1 MLTPAPRLNTELG
14 IRALLRWL
22 KKFSRTGQ
30 SASGDSADELHRLG
44 EAANRSG
51 RHHEAASLLLRAI
64 DANPRAAEYHYELGR
79 SMRALAEPARAVT
92 CFRKAIE
99 LEPAHRDAHIDLA
112 STMLGAG
119 NPAAAEQSAR
129 RALALDAG
137 STPAHINLG
146 AALERQGKFSE
157 AARSYRAAL
166 DLDAD
171 CLPALVNL
179 SALCLRLGEIEESGR
194 SVERALQIS
203 PDSIEAHMQRG
214 NLLLEQRQPER
225 AAQSYRQ
232 ALRLR
237 PGDATAECSIG
248 FTFDMQCRFVEAMDC
263 YDRAIALDPA
273 YLPAYLNRA
282 AIWLL
287 EEDYARGWQ
296 EYERRL
302 TNPELAPLHQRFS
315 QPTWDGAPL
324 AGRRILVYAEQGLGD
339 EILFA
344 SCVPDVIGRA
354 AHCIIDCDPRLA
366 GLFQRSFPQ
375 ATVHGGGQTD
385 PTGWLDG
392 LGPIDLKIP
401 AGSLPLHLRR
411 RPEDFPRH
419 SGYLHAAP
427 EQVAAWRE
435 RLQALGP
442 GPKIGLSWRGGV
454 PQTGRGSRSIAL
466 TELLPVLRSGHA
478 AFVSLQYGPCSTE
491 LAVFRQQHG
500 IEIHHWPEAIDDY
513 DQTAALVCALDLVVS
528 VCTAVV
534 DLAGALGRSAW
545 VLAPVRTDFRYGS
558 AGAAMRWYPSVRV
571 FRQRRYGDWQPVI
584 ADVAAELALL
594 PR

>member
-1 MLTPAPRLNTELG
+1 M
-14 IRALLRWL
+14 LRWL
-22 KKFSRTGQ
+22 KMFTRTAKP
-30 SASGDSADELHRLG
+30 ASGGSADEWHRLAG
-44 EAANRSG
+44 AASRSG
-51 RHHEAASLLLRAI
+51 RHHEAAGLLVRAI
-64 DANPRAAEYHYELGR
+64 DADPRVAEYHYELGR
-79 SMRALAEPARAVT
+79 TMRALAEPARAVT

-99 LEPAHRDAHIDLA
+99 LDPAHRDAHIDLA

-119 NPAAAEQSAR
+119 NAAAAEQSAR
-129 RALALDAG
+129 GALALDAG
-137 STPAHINLG
+137 STPAHVNLG
-146 AALERQGKFSE
+146 AALERQGKFDE

-166 DLDAD
+166 GIDAD

-179 SALCLRLGEIEESGR
+179 SALCLRLGEVGESER
-194 SVERALQIS
+194 SVERALRIS
-203 PDSIEAHMQRG
+203 PDYVEAHMQRG
-214 NLLLEQRQPER
+214 SLLLEQRQPER
-225 AAQSYRQ
+225 AAESYRE

-237 PGDATAECSIG
+237 PGDAAAQCSIG
-248 FTFDMQCRFVEAMDC
+248 FAFDMQGRFAEAMDC
-263 YDRAIALDPA
+263 YDRAIALNPA
-273 YLPAYLNRA
+273 YLPSYLNRA

-287 EEDYARGWQ
+287 EEDYARGWR

-302 TNPELAPLHQRFS
+302 TNPELAPLHRRFS
-315 QPTWDGAPL
+315 QPDWDGAPL

-344 SCVPDVIGRA
+344 SCLPDIIGQA

-366 GLFQRSFPQ
+366 GLFQRSFAQ

-392 LGPIDLKIP
+392 LGPVDLKIP

-411 RPEDFPRH
+411 KPEDFPRH

-427 EQVAAWRE
+427 GKVAAWRE

-466 TELLPVLRSGHA
+466 AELLPVLQGGPA
-478 AFVSLQYGPCSTE
+478 TFVSLQYGPCSAE
-491 LAVFRQQHG
+491 LADLRQQHG
-500 IEIHHWPEAIDDY
+500 VEIHHWQEAIDDY

-534 DLAGALGRSAW
+534 DLAGALGRPAW
-545 VLAPVRTDFRYGS
+545 VLAPIRTDFRYGR
-558 AGAAMRWYPSVRV
+558 AGAVMRWYPSVRV
-571 FRQRRYGDWQPVI
+571 FRQPRYGDWQPVI
-584 ADVAAELALL
+584 ASVAAELALL
-594 PR
+594 RR